1 MARGRR
7 GLHKVSP
14 ASTPRRSNRRT
25 GALQH
30 SGDVPAVFQELLSE
44 AAMEEAR
51 PLKKRKTR
59 HDVGTPT
66 RGPGAAPPQTKPFEP
81 SVKASSQA
89 QSQKLSPQHP
99 APPVRSPSPSA
110 RDQRNYAR
118 SPPSTR
124 QTIVDSDES
133 DDGDM
138 EWEDAMADGGDS
150 HAYDEPVIN
159 DISITIGDQDDLES
173 KPKRQ
178 VRRRAITAVDKKRR
192 LDIHKW
198 HIMCLLYHV
207 HRRNAWC
214 NDRIVQATVRNVLSA
229 KILANLVPDPN
240 MSHFQ
245 ASKQFLAG
253 IGDLKMLWSKR
264 FSATA
269 KGICKPRWADTDTEI
284 RPSSDFDDFDDPMDL
299 DDFRA
304 AASKLEGS
312 QDVGAQLFCAL
323 IRGVGLEARLVCS
336 LQCLPFASAAQPS
349 TPPKPDTTK
358 ATIILDP
365 FNTQSPSPPR
375 LNASASSRKPRSRLE
390 RALGERHP
398 ALSAGV
404 APKQRKKYHT
414 EYPVYWVEVFNS
426 IHQKWIPV
434 DPLSTFTINQ
444 PEKLEPPLNSAH
456 NTLTYAI
463 AFDDDYT
470 AKDVTRRYTK
480 AYNAKTR
487 KFRVESTQRGAS
499 WWKQVMGFWKRKQEL
514 DRDQVE
520 DAALMRKEAAEG
532 IPKAVQDF
540 KDHPVYVLERHLRHN
555 EVIYPLNQV
564 GKVNVGSSFKPNM
577 EPIYRRK
584 DVHLVRSADKW
595 YRLGRDVQDGEQPLK
610 HAKPKK
616 GGRLSIGPD
625 KTIEDQEDDIGAGLY
640 AEYQTSIYIPPPV
653 VRGRVP
659 RNAYGNLDLYVP
671 SMCPPGGRHIR
682 HKLASRAARIVG
694 VNYAEAIT
702 GFKFQGRHG
711 TAVVQGVVV
720 AQEYA
725 EAVEAIIDGLEY
737 SVELVEEQNRT
748 AEAMRLWRRFFLGL
762 RIVQRIQGQNYDG
775 EISQVDVQDEVEQE
789 DQRMNADAFAGGFFP
804 DEGESTAPLVRSYE
818 PPAQDEDYTGGFD
831 GGFDRDIDEDE
842 SRGLD
847 PDGIGSHLQGL
858 EQEELQ
864 NFGSAIL
871 SQQQLLPRRQSSFLV
886 LEDDDDYGGGFL
898 RHSPPPKASNS
909 AQSPNGEGSLVQ
921 RDDPVDLGGGF
932 LPDVHLGRPEV
943 DMPPQKVVPRT
954 VEAYVHTEPDKPEKP
969 VLEADGVQSVFY
981 ETDTVTKLAEG
992 SLPTSSPSDVGSLP
1006 LEDPDDEDAEP
1017 DWLMDDT

>member
-1 MARGRR
+1 MARARGRLR
-7 GLHKVSP
+7 KAPP
-14 ASTPRRSNRRT
+14 ASTPRRSSRRT
-25 GALQH
+25 SALRH
-30 SGDVPAVFQELLSE
+30 AEDVPAVFQEMLSE
-44 AAMEEAR
+44 AAAEEAR

-59 HDVGTPT
+59 HDVGTPAPA
-66 RGPGAAPPQTKPFEP
+66 PGAGSPQTKPFEP
-81 SVKASSQA
+81 LSKASSQA
-89 QSQKLSPQHP
+89 QSQKLPPPHP

-110 RDQRNYAR
+110 RDHNNHVRT
-118 SPPSTR
+118 PPSTR
-124 QTIVDSDES
+124 QTIIDSDES
-133 DDGDM
+133 DDSDM
-138 EWEDAMADGGDS
+138 EWEDAMADGGDFDA
-150 HAYDEPVIN
+150 HDEPVIN
-159 DISITIGDQDDLES
+159 DISITIGDQDDVGS
-173 KPKRQ
+173 KTKRQ
-178 VRRRAITAVDKKRR
+178 VRRRAITAVDKKKR

-214 NDRIVQATVRNVLSA
+214 NDRIVQATVRNVLSP
-229 KILANLVPDPN
+229 KVLANLVPDPN
-240 MSHFQ
+240 LSQFQ

-253 IGDLKMLWSKR
+253 IADLKILWSRR
-264 FSATA
+264 FTATA
-269 KGICKPRWADTDTEI
+269 KGMYKPRWADTDAEI
-284 RPSSDFDDFDDPMDL
+284 RPSSDFDEFDDPMEL
-299 DDFRA
+299 EDFRT

-349 TPPKPDTTK
+349 TPQKPDMTK
-358 ATIILDP
+358 TIITLDP

-375 LNASASSRKPRSRLE
+375 QKASASSRKPKSRLE

-414 EYPVYWVEVFNS
+414 EYPVYWVEVFNN
-426 IHQKWIPV
+426 IHQKWVPV

-444 PEKLEPPLNSAH
+444 PEKLEPPLNSAY

-487 KFRVESTQRGAS
+487 KFRVESTQHGEN
-499 WWKQVMGFWKRKQEL
+499 WWKQVMGFWKRKQGL

-520 DAALMRKEAAEG
+520 DAALARREAAEG

-564 GKVNVGSSFKPNM
+564 GKVNVGSSLKPKM

-616 GGRLSIGPD
+616 VRRPSIGPD
-625 KTIEDQEDDIGAGLY
+625 MTMDDQEDDIGAGLY

-694 VNYAEAIT
+694 VDYAEAIT

-725 EAVEAIIDGLEY
+725 EAVEAVIDGLEY
-737 SVELVEEQNRT
+737 SVEMVEEQHRT

-762 RIVQRIQGQNYDG
+762 KIVQRIKGQDYDG
-775 EISQVDVQDEVEQE
+775 ETPEVDVQNEVEQE
-789 DQRMNADAFAGGFFP
+789 DQRIKADAFAGGFFP
-804 DEGESTAPLVRSYE
+804 EEGESTDPPVRYYE
-818 PPAQDEDYTGGFD
+818 PPAQGEGYIGGFD
-831 GGFDRDIDEDE
+831 GDFDRDEDKNASDGFIPDDVE
-842 SRGLD
+842 SHPKR
-847 PDGIGSHLQGL
+847 L
-858 EQEELQ
+858 EREESQ

-898 RHSPPPKASNS
+898 RGSPPPKTSKS
-909 AQSPNGEGSLVQ
+909 THSPVHEDGLVQ
-921 RDDPVDLGGGF
+921 KDDPVDLGGG
-932 LPDVHLGRPEV
+932 LLSDVHLEKTEV
-943 DMPPQKVVPRT
+943 DMPYEQMERQPI
-954 VEAYVHTEPDKPEKP
+954 EADVHTEPDKSEKT
-969 VLEADGVQSVFY
+969 VLEANEVRAVF
-981 ETDTVTKLAEG
+981 EVGTLTKLAEP
-992 SLPTSSPSDVGSLP
+992 SLPTSSPSDAGSLP

>member
-1 MARGRR
+1 MARARG
-7 GLHKVSP
+7 GLHKAP
-14 ASTPRRSNRRT
+14 AVSTPRRSTRRT
-25 GALQH
+25 GTLQH
-30 SGDVPAVFQELLSE
+30 AEDVPAVFQDLLSE
-44 AAMEEAR
+44 AAAEEAR

-59 HDVGTPT
+59 HDVGTPAPA
-66 RGPGAAPPQTKPFEP
+66 PGAVPPQTNPSEP
-81 SVKASSQA
+81 SSKASLQA
-89 QSQKLSPQHP
+89 QSQKPPPQ

-110 RDQRNYAR
+110 RDQRNRAQ
-118 SPPSTR
+118 SQPSTR

-133 DDGDM
+133 DDSDM
-138 EWEDAMADGGDS
+138 EWEDALADGGDS
-150 HAYDEPVIN
+150 DTHDEPVIN
-159 DISITIGDQDDLES
+159 DISVTIGAQDDIES
-173 KPKRQ
+173 KTKRQ
-178 VRRRAITAVDKKRR
+178 VRRRAITAVDKRRR

-198 HIMCLLYHV
+198 HAMCLLYHV

-229 KILANLVPDPN
+229 KVLANLVPDPN
-240 MSHFQ
+240 LSQFQ

-264 FSATA
+264 FTATA
-269 KGICKPRWADTDTEI
+269 KGMCKPRWVDTDAEV
-284 RPSSDFDDFDDPMDL
+284 RPFSDFDEFDDPMDL

-349 TPPKPDTTK
+349 TPQKPDTIK
-358 ATIILDP
+358 NTITLDP
-365 FNTQSPSPPR
+365 YNTQSLSPPKPI
-375 LNASASSRKPRSRLE
+375 AAASSRKSKSRLE

-398 ALSAGV
+398 ALSTGV
-404 APKQRKKYHT
+404 APRQRKKYHT
-414 EYPVYWVEVFNS
+414 EYPVYWVEVFNN
-426 IHQKWIPV
+426 IHQKWVPV

-487 KFRVESTQRGAS
+487 KFRVESTQRGES
-499 WWKQVMGFWKRKQEL
+499 WWEQVMGFWKRKPEL

-520 DAALMRKEAAEG
+520 DAALTRKEAAEG

-564 GKVNVGSSFKPNM
+564 GKVNVGSSFKPKM

-595 YRLGRDVQDGEQPLK
+595 YRLGKDVQDGEQPLK

-616 GGRLSIGPD
+616 GRRLSIGPD
-625 KTIEDQEDDIGAGLY
+625 TTVEDQEDDIGAGLY

-682 HKLASRAARIVG
+682 HKLASKAARIVG
-694 VNYAEAIT
+694 VDYAEAIT
-702 GFKFQGRHG
+702 GFKFKGRHG

-725 EAVEAIIDGLEY
+725 EAVEAVIEGLEY
-737 SVELVEEQNRT
+737 SLELVEEQNRT

-762 RIVQRIQGQNYDG
+762 KIVQRINGQDYGD
-775 EISQVDVQDEVEQE
+775 ETPQVDVQKEVEQE
-789 DQRMNADAFAGGFFP
+789 DKHLKEEAFAGGFFP
-804 DEGESTAPLVRSYE
+804 DEGESKNLPVRCYE
-818 PPAQDEDYTGGFD
+818 PHSQDEDHAGGFD
-831 GGFDRDIDEDE
+831 GGFDREEDEDASGGFVPDGFE
-842 SRGLD
+842 SHPRGLEREA
-847 PDGIGSHLQGL
+847 S
-858 EQEELQ
+858 Q

-898 RHSPPPKASNS
+898 RDSPPPKASKS
-909 AQSPNGEGSLVQ
+909 TCSPDLKGNFVQ
-921 RDDPVDLGGGF
+921 QDDPVDPNGGF
-932 LPDVHLGRPEV
+932 LPDVRLERPEI
-943 DMPPQKVVPRT
+943 DMPSEKIEPQPI
-954 VEAYVHTEPDKPEKP
+954 EADVHTEPDKPKNT
-969 VLEADGVQSVFY
+969 VLEGNGVQSVFD
-981 ETDTVTKLAEG
+981 ETGIVTKLAEP
-992 SLPTSSPSDVGSLP
+992 SLPTSSLSDAGSLP